1 MKRSPLCGRNFEYLS
16 EDPYLAGELATPMVQ
31 GIQSLGVGTSLKHY
45 AANNQ
50 EDDRLRVSA
59 EVDQRT
65 LREIYLPAF
74 ERVVTGADPWTV
86 MCAYN
91 KLNGTYCS
99 EHHWLLTEV
108 LREEWGSDCVVV
120 SDWGAVHDR
129 VAALR
134 GGLDLEMPPNLGVS
148 DAAVAAAVESGELD
162 ESVLDLAVTRML
174 RLIDRARPALAEG
187 GTFDE
192 VEHHGLARR
201 AAAESAVLLKNDGGV
216 LPLKPAAGASV
227 AVIGEF
233 ARTPRY
239 QGAGSSQVN
248 PTRLDVP
255 LEELRAGLGHG
266 VEVRFAAGFEISG
279 GEDGE
284 ALREAAVAL
293 ADECDHVVVFLGL
306 PAEAE
311 SEGFDRTHIEL
322 PANQLGLVD
331 ALARLGKP
339 LVVVLAN
346 GSVVQLS
353 TWEHKV
359 AAILECW
366 LSGQAA
372 GGAAADLLLG
382 KAKPSGKLAET
393 IPVRLEDNS
402 SYMNFPGDPG
412 VVRYGE
418 GVFIGYRAYDKCD
431 QTVSYPFGFGLSYT
445 TFEISDVE
453 VEIGGSVAG
462 GDLYVEVTA
471 TVANTGSVAGAEVVQ
486 VYVGDVESTVAR
498 PVRELKG
505 FTKVALESGQSTSVS
520 IILLERAFAFWSTQ
534 WSRWAVEAGDFE
546 ISVGS
551 SSRNLVATK
560 TVTVDAPSLALPLG
574 PSSTLH
580 EWLADERGSALL
592 LAQKPTPKIL
602 SDPELVRVIGTMPM
616 DTLAAFGGMGFDH
629 AALQALVSQ
638 L

>member
-1 MKRSPLCGRNFEYLS
+1 M
-16 EDPYLAGELATPMVQ
+16 
-31 GIQSLGVGTSLKHY
+31 
-45 AANNQ
+45 
-50 EDDRLRVSA
+50 
-59 EVDQRT
+59 
-65 LREIYLPAF
+65 
-74 ERVVTGADPWTV
+74 
-86 MCAYN
+86 
-91 KLNGTYCS
+91 
-99 EHHWLLTEV
+99 
-108 LREEWGSDCVVV
+108 
-120 SDWGAVHDR
+120 
-129 VAALR
+129 
-134 GGLDLEMPPNLGVS
+134 
-148 DAAVAAAVESGELD
+148 
-162 ESVLDLAVTRML
+162 
-174 RLIDRARPALAEG
+174 
-187 GTFDE
+187 
-192 VEHHGLARR
+192 
-201 AAAESAVLLKNDGGV
+201 
-216 LPLKPAAGASV
+216 
-227 AVIGEF
+227 
-233 ARTPRY
+233 
-239 QGAGSSQVN
+239 
-248 PTRLDVP
+248 
-255 LEELRAGLGHG
+255 
-266 VEVRFAAGFEISG
+266 
-279 GEDGE
+279 
-284 ALREAAVAL
+284 
-293 ADECDHVVVFLGL
+293 VVFLGL

-331 ALARLGKP
+331 ALAGLGKP

-382 KAKPSGKLAET
+382 KANPSGKLAET
-393 IPVRLEDNS
+393 IPLRLEDNS
-402 SYMNFPGDPG
+402 SYLNFPGDPG

-418 GVFIGYRAYDKCD
+418 GVFIGYRAYDRCD

-445 TFEISDVE
+445 TFEISDVQ
-453 VEIGGSVAG
+453 VEISGSVAG
-462 GDLYVEVTA
+462 GDLSVEVTA

-486 VYVGDVESTVAR
+486 VYLGDVKSTVAR
-498 PVRELKG
+498 PVRELTG
-505 FTKVALESGQSTSVS
+505 FTKVALEPGESTSVS
-520 IILLERAFAFWSTQ
+520 IVLLERAFAFWSTQ
-534 WSRWAVEAGDFE
+534 LSRWAVEAGDFE

-551 SSRNLVATK
+551 SSRDLVATK